1 MSKKQRMRKRE
12 PTQRTETKSTVVF
25 TASEVFNEMIMANYT
40 PLDQLPEV
48 VACARKIA
56 QLIGSA
62 TIHLM
67 ANTKNGDER
76 IVNELSRMI
85 DINPMPNMTRSTWME
100 SCIMTM
106 LLYGHGNA
114 IVVPHTQDGYL
125 QKFEPIPACR
135 VTLDQIS
142 SADYKVR
149 IDGIPY
155 DPADLVHFVFNPD
168 NYYPWK
174 GAGVKVALRDVLQ
187 NINQARATE
196 KAFMSSEY
204 KPSLIVKVDS
214 MSEELSTPAG
224 RQTIIDD
231 YLKPAKKG
239 APWII
244 PAEQFDVREV
254 KPLSLQDLAINE
266 AVTLDKRM
274 VAALFGVPAYVVGV
288 GEYKKDEWNMFVQ
301 TTIMSIA
308 KSITAELTKKL
319 IINPKWYLKFNY
331 WSLLDY
337 DLKSVSDV
345 LLAGSDRGFVNGDE
359 WRDRVN
365 LAPAGLKDYRVLE
378 NYIPTDMS
386 GKQKKLVQSEE

>member
-12 PTQRTETKSTVVF
+12 PTQRNETKSTVVF

-114 IVVPHTQDGYL
+114 IVVPHTQNGYL
-125 QKFEPIPACR
+125 QKLEPIPAYR
-135 VTLDQIS
+135 VTFDQIS

-168 NYYPWK
+168 KYYPWK